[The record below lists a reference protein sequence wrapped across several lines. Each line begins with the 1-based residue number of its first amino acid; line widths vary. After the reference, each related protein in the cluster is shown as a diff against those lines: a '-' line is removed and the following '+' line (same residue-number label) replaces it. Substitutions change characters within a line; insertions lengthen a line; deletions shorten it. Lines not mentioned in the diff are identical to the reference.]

1 MDIERWLVVLNRA
14 RRDKTALSRPSAA
27 MPKAEYIF
35 KIVIVGD
42 TGVGKSNLMSRFTK
56 DEFSKELKA
65 TIGVEFSTRQIE
77 HDNKIIEAQVW
88 DTAGQERYKA
98 ITTAYYRGAIG
109 ALLVYDITNRSSF
122 QNCERWLRELR
133 AHTDPSMVAMLVGNK
148 CDMRHRQ
155 QVDVEDAKDFAE
167 DNNLAFIETSALD
180 STNVDLAFET
190 ICIEIYRIV
199 RKNLAAGKYDPDR
212 PAPSMIGTTPIM
224 PHKPQG
230 GGGCC

>member
-1 MDIERWLVVLNRA
+1 
-14 RRDKTALSRPSAA
+14 
-27 MPKAEYIF
+27 MPKAEYMF
-35 KIVIVGD
+35 KIVIIGD

-56 DEFSKELKA
+56 DEFSKDTKA
-65 TIGVEFSTRQIE
+65 TIGVEFATRQIE
-77 HDNKIIEAQVW
+77 HDNKTIEAQVW

-98 ITTAYYRGAIG
+98 ITAAYYRGSIG
-109 ALLVYDITNRSSF
+109 ALLVYDITNRNSF

-199 RKNLAAGKYDPDR
+199 RKNLDAGKYDPDR
-212 PAPSMIGTTPIM
+212 PAPSMIGMTPIM